1 MKNIAII
8 LASGMGERSGL
19 DIPKQFIRIG
29 GKTVLEHTLETFE
42 SHKLID
48 SIIIVTSESY
58 ITKVKKYAKSYSK
71 VTDVVQGGQTRQE
84 SSYKGLLAINEF
96 ECKVL
101 IHDAVRPFVNSEI
114 IDNCI
119 KALEN
124 YDAVDVAVKSADT
137 IRSEEH
143 TTELQSLG

>member
-58 ITKVKKYAKSYSK
+58 IAKVKKYAKHK
-71 VTDVVQGGQTRQE
+71 
-84 SSYKGLLAINEF
+84 KEF
-96 ECKVL
+96 
-101 IHDAVRPFVNSEI
+101 I
-114 IDNCI
+114 
-119 KALEN
+119 
-124 YDAVDVAVKSADT
+124 
-137 IRSEEH
+137 
-143 TTELQSLG
+143 